1 MAVNNLIP
9 RPLTPRQKVV
19 LDFIKEYLN
28 RKGYSPSLDEIASH
42 LGISIPSVHQHVELI
57 QKKGY
62 LKKDESQSRS
72 MAPLQESATT
82 FLVPLLGKISAG
94 QPIEAYEEPEP
105 ILVPANMIKNATDY
119 YALIVCGDSM
129 IEDDVWDDDII
140 LVKYQQTAEP
150 GEMIVAVTENNVTL
164 KRYGGV
170 ENGMIK
176 LIPRNPR
183 MQPFFVEPDTFE
195 IRGKFAGL
203 LRRHIQ

>member
-1 MAVNNLIP
+1 MAVNKLVP
-9 RPLTPRQKVV
+9 RPLTPRQKDV
-19 LDFIKEYLN
+19 LDFVREYL
-28 RKGYSPSLDEIASH
+28 RKKGYSPSLDEIATH
-42 LGISIPSVHQHVELI
+42 FGISIPSVHQHVELI
-57 QKKGY
+57 RKKGY

-72 MAPLQESATT
+72 MTLLQESVTT
-82 FLVPLLGKISAG
+82 FQVPLLGKISAG

-105 ILVPANMIKNATDY
+105 ILVPATMLKNATDY
-119 YALIVCGDSM
+119 YALRVCGDSM

-140 LVKYQQTAEP
+140 LVKYQQTAAL
-150 GEMIVAVTENNVTL
+150 GEMIVAVTDNNVTL

-183 MQPFFVEPDTFE
+183 MKPFLVELETFE

-203 LRRHIQ
+203 LRRYIQ